1 MTVNETIKMSII
13 SQAKDLENFSD
24 QMLMQLGQQPD
35 ARYAPY
41 LVVGEVQRRADLEK
55 RYNNEKAKADAANP
69 PPIAEQRF
77 MGLAGAEG
85 AEGADSTTMM
95 AYGGGLIPGYQNGG
109 QITIDPV
116 GEVSDLARLFA
127 QEEPRGRSIERRKA
141 FAARDFQDAGIKP
154 DSPLFIRKM
163 RDIEQ
168 AAYGYE
174 PEMQVAGAAVDPTLE
189 TRASKDKF
197 AQYQT
202 VLEQIR
208 SDPRAYDY
216 YTGEGVDVSSGD
228 AFADTAYGSVFPFGF
243 GRKDKLKVDDYLS
256 DLAQEG
262 IAIRQEGPSPEVRA
276 ALEQVV
282 QTTPSA
288 AAADDVDIS
297 FDSLVRGGSG
307 GLAADYDKER
317 DRIRDATTKMQKRTQ
332 PETELSTLRKAEAD
346 RETALLKRQLGLDD
360 QRIAELMGGR
370 RTGEET
376 DHLRKANLL
385 SKLGSALMGN
395 PRNLG
400 AGLERTTSGILD
412 LDESLRSERRADD
425 EAIYGQRSG
434 LLDAERSGMRNIA
447 SLKGSDLEA
456 LAATLRLGE
465 EDRDRNLGS
474 LGLQELAGM
483 DRLEQLRLSLSRARA
498 TQSTG
503 GRLSAADYEDLEN
516 RAADAINR
524 IVGDRDESALTAAER
539 AVIAQIEADM
549 QAVRMGGIS
558 EEAARYA
565 VMPGGG

>member
-1 MTVNETIKMSII
+1 MSII
-13 SQAKDLENFSD
+13 SQQKDLENFSD

-35 ARYAPY
+35 ARYPGY
-41 LVVGEVQRRADLEK
+41 LVVSEVQRRADLEK

-77 MGLAGAEG
+77 MGLAGAAG

-141 FAARDFQDAGIKP
+141 FAARNFRDAGIKP
-154 DSPLFIRKM
+154 DSPLFIREM

-168 AAYGYE
+168 EAYGYE
-174 PEMQVAGAAVDPTLE
+174 PEMQVVHGTGAAVAPTRE

-197 AQYQT
+197 AQFQT

-228 AFADTAYGSVFPFGF
+228 AFADTAYGGFLPFGL
-243 GRKDKLKVDDYLS
+243 GPQNRLKVDDYLS

-262 IAIRQEGPSPEVRA
+262 IAIRQEGSSPGVRA

-376 DHLRKANLL
+376 DRLRKANLL

-412 LDESLRSERRADD
+412 LDESLRSERRDD
-425 EAIYGQRSG
+425 DKAIYDQRSG
-434 LLDAERSGMRNIA
+434 RFDAERSGMRNIA

-549 QAVRMGGIS
+549 QAVRIGGIS